1 MRNDIW
7 PLFSKTMYVTDVI
20 LNQDEE
26 SKLNKIYDNIEFNK
40 ARRNAEHNKSCEISK
55 ELRLFQCHPLTFL
68 EEKIMERF
76 HNFSKNIMHYDNNF
90 IITNSWFTK
99 THKGQESMLHAHKNH
114 MYSMVYYWGNEETED
129 NKIEF
134 KNYNSATS
142 FNLSTKEKNIY
153 NSDEY
158 GFKVNNG
165 MLIVFPTE
173 VHHMI
178 LENKNNSIRKSM
190 AMNLLPTGTI
200 GTGDSAVELR

>member
-1 MRNDIW
+1 
-7 PLFSKTMYVTDVI
+7 
-20 LNQDEE
+20 
-26 SKLNKIYDNIEFNK
+26 
-40 ARRNAEHNKSCEISK
+40 
-55 ELRLFQCHPLTFL
+55 
-68 EEKIMERF
+68 
-76 HNFSKNIMHYDNNF
+76 
-90 IITNSWFTK
+90 
-99 THKGQESMLHAHKNH
+99 

-134 KNYNSATS
+134 ENYNSATS